1 MLLLQQKKKHQ
12 FPLTVASFFLSE
24 YCSIRTISQSVSIEE
39 KFDLGISSHGE
50 QGPRKQVQRTEPVAL
65 SCTRMNTDRSG
76 DKKGCLASCQF
87 PGILLFFIYTTK
99 MLDFCSSAL
108 KQGRER
114 HQVSTAHTSTSS
126 CALSLSF
133 CLKMLALTS
142 PPSYLVHDIFE
153 TLLQ

>member
-1 MLLLQQKKKHQ
+1 MLLLQQQKKHQ

-87 PGILLFFIYTTK
+87 PAFNSFLFTQK
-99 MLDFCSSAL
+99 
-108 KQGRER
+108 K
-114 HQVSTAHTSTSS
+114 
-126 CALSLSF
+126 
-133 CLKMLALTS
+133 CLTFAG
-142 PPSYLVHDIFE
+142 VR
-153 TLLQ
+153 